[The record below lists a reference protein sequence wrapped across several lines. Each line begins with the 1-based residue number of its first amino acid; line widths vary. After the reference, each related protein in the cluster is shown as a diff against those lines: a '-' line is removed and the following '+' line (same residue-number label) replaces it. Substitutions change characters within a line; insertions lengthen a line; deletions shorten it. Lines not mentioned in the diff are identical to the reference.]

1 MPNVTPVAAPR
12 EPPDIED
19 GGGTAATAQRQPT
32 VAAEQVAEIRLWR
45 GYVKC
50 QLFVAA
56 EGADGALVESPFF
69 RLRNPMAPD
78 DAAQR
83 ILDDLLVDLERAGW
97 VAVESGPGWFR
108 RRLRRPTPSA

>member
-1 MPNVTPVAAPR
+1 MPDATPVVAPR
-12 EPPDIED
+12 EPPDTEGVD
-19 GGGTAATAQRQPT
+19 ATAQPRPT

-56 EGADGALVESPFF
+56 EEADEALVESPFF

-78 DAAQR
+78 AAAER
-83 ILDDLLVDLERAGW
+83 VLADLLVDLERAGW
-97 VAVESGPGWFR
+97 VVVESGPGWFR